1 MHPNGAGV
9 NSGTAYKTSPSDF
22 QTNMSTAIKKG
33 VPQEWAP
40 IMSEI
45 VKRESSFNP
54 KALNKSSG
62 TYGYAQFQEYNVDSY
77 NKKYGLDYRNNPADQ
92 LIAMYHYIED
102 RYKTPAKALAF
113 WNAKGYY

>member
-1 MHPNGAGV
+1 
-9 NSGTAYKTSPSDF
+9 
-22 QTNMSTAIKKG
+22 MSTAVKKG

-102 RYKTPAKALAF
+102 RYKTPEKALAF
-113 WNAKGYY
+113 WNSHNWY